1 MRLRVGFLLTCT
13 AGALLI
19 GAGPTISTAL
29 AADTMPT
36 KAMPAAEPVPFWWF
50 HGELEVGGRFFLNN
64 PERNGVNSAG
74 QKSLAKF
81 YEYRDLRPGPFGNF
95 HLATGTSNGLYQFD
109 VWGKNVGY
117 DDQRYDLNASKAGE
131 HYFNFQW
138 DQTPHVYSTSAQT
151 LYNGVGSNA
160 LTLPAGL
167 SAALAAA
174 AAAGPGTG
182 HYGTNG
188 TSAFTP
194 ANATAVQ
201 NLINGNVHT
210 TDIGIR
216 RDTASVE
223 YRYTPTTNWDI
234 NVNYDNMH
242 RTGTQADGVTFG
254 WGTSGV
260 RVDVPKPVDDT
271 TQNYGLAGE
280 YAGTSPWG
288 KNFNFKLAYNG
299 STYTDASD
307 SYTVENPFC
316 PAGATGANSCDRTG
330 SLSAPLA
337 RMSEW
342 PSNQANGFTGTLGAD
357 LPLKSRYMGT
367 ASYTMMRQNQAFIP
381 FTVTPGLLIGG
392 LPANSTSPLPGSSLN
407 GAINTLL
414 LNNVLT
420 TQITSDLKSKLS
432 YRYYNV
438 DNNTPELYFP
448 SNFVGADNVAPT
460 TYANPKSAQASY
472 TRQNA
477 GAELTWL
484 ATRQLNLGA
493 AYGFE
498 RYDRTQADVGV
509 TNENSGKIYGDWKPM
524 TWLTARAS
532 WLHSARRF
540 EGTYDNLNN
549 VEAYM
554 FAGVN
559 ATSNVVTNQAYR
571 NFMYSDRDRDLAK
584 FSVAV
589 DLMPKVTLTPTAGLK
604 YDNYLNNINLGSLTT
619 TCAASLNCFYAGT
632 YNGIALAGTQPG
644 LKSDNSWNWGAE
656 LSVVITPVTT
666 FMLSYTREYGD
677 KDLFWCGNGTA
688 STTVLGTSGAG
699 CSAWSNSVT
708 SGTSTPPNTPSGT
721 GAPSG
726 SIEARMKET
735 VDTFILRAKHEAIPN
750 KLDFD
755 FGYTL
760 SIANSST
767 SINPGPFSSYGSS
780 LAANNFPIGTV
791 STAGGPVPDTKTTY
805 QRFDVIGTYK
815 VDPDV
820 VHQAGL
826 QGQVIAKLR
835 YAYESTRVTNWQND
849 NMQTYM
855 YSSANPT
862 LAYQTW
868 LAGNNPNYD
877 VHLIAASLAYKW

>member
-1 MRLRVGFLLTCT
+1 MRLRVGFLLTCA

-188 TSAFTP
+188 ASAFTP

-242 RTGTQADGVTFG
+242 RTGTQADGVVFA

-271 TQNYGLAGE
+271 TQNYGLDGE

-299 STYTDASD
+299 STYTDGSD

-316 PAGATGANSCDRTG
+316 PAGASGAGSCDRTG
-330 SLSAPLA
+330 STSAPLA
-337 RMSEW
+337 RMSMW
-342 PSNQANGFTGTLGAD
+342 PDNQANSFTGTLGAD
-357 LPLKSRYMGT
+357 LPAKSRYMGT

-381 FTVTPGLLIGG
+381 FTITSAGLGVAPNG
-392 LPANSTSPLPGSSLN
+392 QPWNSTAALPASSLN

-432 YRYYNV
+432 YRYYDFHN
-438 DNNTPELYFP
+438 DTPSPTFM
-448 SNFVGADNVAPT
+448 SAAGTSAGSWIGADTTVVTNYPT
-460 TYANPKSAQASY
+460 PKSLQASY
-472 TRQNA
+472 TC
-477 GAELTWL
+477 LL
-484 ATRQLNLGA
+484 
-493 AYGFE
+493 Y
-498 RYDRTQADVGV
+498 
-509 TNENSGKIYGDWKPM
+509 
-524 TWLTARAS
+524 
-532 WLHSARRF
+532 
-540 EGTYDNLNN
+540 
-549 VEAYM
+549 
-554 FAGVN
+554 
-559 ATSNVVTNQAYR
+559 TS
-571 NFMYSDRDRDLAK
+571 D
-584 FSVAV
+584 
-589 DLMPKVTLTPTAGLK
+589 
-604 YDNYLNNINLGSLTT
+604 
-619 TCAASLNCFYAGT
+619 
-632 YNGIALAGTQPG
+632 
-644 LKSDNSWNWGAE
+644 
-656 LSVVITPVTT
+656 
-666 FMLSYTREYGD
+666 
-677 KDLFWCGNGTA
+677 
-688 STTVLGTSGAG
+688 
-699 CSAWSNSVT
+699 
-708 SGTSTPPNTPSGT
+708 
-721 GAPSG
+721 
-726 SIEARMKET
+726 
-735 VDTFILRAKHEAIPN
+735 
-750 KLDFD
+750 
-755 FGYTL
+755 
-760 SIANSST
+760 
-767 SINPGPFSSYGSS
+767 
-780 LAANNFPIGTV
+780 
-791 STAGGPVPDTKTTY
+791 
-805 QRFDVIGTYK
+805 
-815 VDPDV
+815 
-820 VHQAGL
+820 
-826 QGQVIAKLR
+826 
-835 YAYESTRVTNWQND
+835 
-849 NMQTYM
+849 
-855 YSSANPT
+855 
-862 LAYQTW
+862 
-868 LAGNNPNYD
+868 
-877 VHLIAASLAYKW
+877 